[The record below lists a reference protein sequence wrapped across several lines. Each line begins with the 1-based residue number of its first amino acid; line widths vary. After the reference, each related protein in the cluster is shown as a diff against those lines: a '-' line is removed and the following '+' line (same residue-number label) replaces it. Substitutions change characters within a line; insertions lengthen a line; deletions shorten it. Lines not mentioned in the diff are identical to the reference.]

1 MPLQRRR
8 PLSRRAAIKSGKFQV
23 SAPPQP
29 TLTEEVE
36 YFPNLFPSLAVVD
49 NLSRRFGVLSLHSP
63 PHMGRSRSSAS
74 SPSAK
79 PPSEASLQKQSN
91 SKTPLSSLVTPRVG
105 RNQLQVAAAAE
116 LLEQVRGLLKESP
129 TLPQLI
135 ITKSPTK
142 QAQML
147 GKLLHL
153 QEQTQEL
160 TRTIETIK
168 TKHMAPEL
176 RHTVQGL
183 KRELREIK
191 EKNDALIVRSNLL
204 HGRSVAGVSEPPLLS
219 RDAEHEIATQLG
231 SFRAAFWEGLYC
243 IPKVQQIRYDEL
255 NTYAAGEGRSQH
267 ILFSSKNENETPA
280 DLRKRLKRVLRKID
294 TICGARTLS
303 SLSDG
308 KRREVAKVLLKVP
321 APPERNVKL
330 LNECKADQAV
340 LSSLET
346 KILCKHASI
355 VEAVH
360 KKAPSAADCRNLQ
373 RQLGGTALEVH
384 EKMSRLTNLA
394 ESYLALKDYLVLCN
408 KRLVYSIVTRSPKLN
423 RYQDDL
429 VQEGMM
435 GLMRAI
441 EKYDPSSGFKLATY
455 ATFWIKQI
463 TGRSFNSVSRLVDV
477 PAHAIASFE
486 ELRTIL
492 SEPGALTDSRSL
504 AQRTGLSEE
513 DVETL
518 IPLARP
524 MQSLQTPTPLNESR
538 ELSSL
543 IPDRKADDID
553 AGAIQSEAR
562 SIILESLRQ
571 LHPRLREVIL
581 LRFGLDGNERLTLVE
596 IGEKLNLTRER
607 IRQIE
612 QKALQRL
619 WQVSR
624 RSNSKLS
631 ALAAVVGLKT

>member
-1 MPLQRRR
+1 
-8 PLSRRAAIKSGKFQV
+8 
-23 SAPPQP
+23 
-29 TLTEEVE
+29 
-36 YFPNLFPSLAVVD
+36 
-49 NLSRRFGVLSLHSP
+49 
-63 PHMGRSRSSAS
+63 
-74 SPSAK
+74 
-79 PPSEASLQKQSN
+79 
-91 SKTPLSSLVTPRVG
+91 
-105 RNQLQVAAAAE
+105 
-116 LLEQVRGLLKESP
+116 
-129 TLPQLI
+129 
-135 ITKSPTK
+135 
-142 QAQML
+142 
-147 GKLLHL
+147 
-153 QEQTQEL
+153 
-160 TRTIETIK
+160 
-168 TKHMAPEL
+168 
-176 RHTVQGL
+176 
-183 KRELREIK
+183 
-191 EKNDALIVRSNLL
+191 
-204 HGRSVAGVSEPPLLS
+204 
-219 RDAEHEIATQLG
+219 
-231 SFRAAFWEGLYC
+231 
-243 IPKVQQIRYDEL
+243 
-255 NTYAAGEGRSQH
+255 
-267 ILFSSKNENETPA
+267 
-280 DLRKRLKRVLRKID
+280 
-294 TICGARTLS
+294 
-303 SLSDG
+303 
-308 KRREVAKVLLKVP
+308 
-321 APPERNVKL
+321 
-330 LNECKADQAV
+330 
-340 LSSLET
+340 
-346 KILCKHASI
+346 
-355 VEAVH
+355 
-360 KKAPSAADCRNLQ
+360 
-373 RQLGGTALEVH
+373 
-384 EKMSRLTNLA
+384 
-394 ESYLALKDYLVLCN
+394 
-408 KRLVYSIVTRSPKLN
+408 
-423 RYQDDL
+423 
-429 VQEGMM
+429 MM